1 MNFIRCLLF
10 LAVLSFSSF
19 LLGRA
24 LPKHWFRHDSFFF
37 KTVPLELEG
46 ALYHKIAI
54 RRWKNKLPDMSV
66 FFYRWMPSKELS
78 KKMTARQVRIMI
90 EETCVAEFIHVLLC
104 VLGFFCVSVWPCW
117 CGWLVS
123 FLFLLG
129 NLPFCLV
136 QRYNRPKLVKLLRW
150 LESKE
155 PAEDAVEQLDLSMQ
169 YE

>member
-1 MNFIRCLLF
+1 MNFIRCLFF

-24 LPKHWFRHDSFFF
+24 LPKHWFRYDSFLF
-37 KTVPLELEG
+37 KAVPAERGG

-78 KKMTARQVRIMI
+78 KHLSAQQVKVMI
-90 EETCVAEFIHVLLC
+90 EETCVAEFIHVLLG
-104 VLGFFCVSVWPCW
+104 VLGFFCVAIWQCW

-123 FLFLLG
+123 FLFFLG

-155 PAEDAVEQLDLSMQ
+155 PGQDPVEQVGLAIQ